1 MSVSM
6 SVEQLRNASEE
17 ELIREHD
24 RLATHTV
31 IGTKHYLDE
40 LWRRR
45 VETLS
50 EELRNGGDR
59 TERLTRIILWLTVA
73 NVVLVGFT
81 TALYVVR

>member
-31 IGTKHYLDE
+31 VGTKHYLDE

-50 EELRNGGDR
+50 EELRN
-59 TERLTRIILWLTVA
+59 
-73 NVVLVGFT
+73 
-81 TALYVVR
+81 